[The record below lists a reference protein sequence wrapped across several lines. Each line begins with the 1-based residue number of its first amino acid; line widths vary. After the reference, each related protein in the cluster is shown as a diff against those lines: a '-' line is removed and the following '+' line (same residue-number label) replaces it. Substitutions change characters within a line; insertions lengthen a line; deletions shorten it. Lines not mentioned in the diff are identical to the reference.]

1 MHRKRNEYRRDVRKD
16 LEQNIQRAQASD
28 TELIPPPLM
37 AFFLPV
43 SPMCRGLTAQVTIRN

>member
-28 TELIPPPLM
+28 TE
-37 AFFLPV
+37 FL
-43 SPMCRGLTAQVTIRN
+43 RH